1 MSVDVKG
8 QLAEDGLLLSHVGSR
23 DRTQVIRLV
32 ANAFNHWA
40 ICMALLGKQQPLS
53 TPTQHHTFHLIE

>member
-8 QLAEDGLLLSHVGSR
+8 QLAEDGLFLSHVGSR

-32 ANAFNHWA
+32 ANAFNH
-40 ICMALLGKQQPLS
+40 
-53 TPTQHHTFHLIE
+53 